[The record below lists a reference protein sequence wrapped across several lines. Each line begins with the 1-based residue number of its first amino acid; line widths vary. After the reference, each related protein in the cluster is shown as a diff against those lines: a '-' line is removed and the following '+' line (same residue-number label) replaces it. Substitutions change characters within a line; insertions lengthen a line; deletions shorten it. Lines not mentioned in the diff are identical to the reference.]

1 MLWYH
6 TYAVSLCLSAI
17 RWIYVLHSCKDAY
30 LQVILKHFK
39 LCGRR
44 MASNLWLSYWK
55 TFGTTLGWCGESR
68 IERTKKVWGGV
79 GVGTKT
85 TTLMFIS
92 SIMVPFVVDPLG
104 LHPPPPHASIFCFY
118 VSHKN
123 ISKSK
128 TGQNKP
134 TQVQVPHMCGYIY
147 VNHQIWD
154 CLGSPRRAHILNYYM
169 LELWGKG

>member
-17 RWIYVLHSCKDAY
+17 WWIYVLHSCKDAY

-104 LHPPPPHASIFCFY
+104 LHPPPPMPQFFAFMSPIKI
-118 VSHKN
+118 SLNPKQDRTNLHKC
-123 ISKSK
+123 KY
-128 TGQNKP
+128 P
-134 TQVQVPHMCGYIY
+134 TCVATFMLI
-147 VNHQIWD
+147 IKFEIAW
-154 CLGSPRRAHILNYYM
+154 AHPE
-169 LELWGKG
+169 ELTSSTTIC